1 MRPTLFLFA
10 GLLLIGCGSARK
22 QLERAQVYE
31 TNGMLQE
38 AFAGYRALYEDRP
51 KTVEA
56 HVGMGRTAQALLNAK
71 LMDATARFVA
81 GDLLVGE
88 RLRDEAQ
95 AWKRRMSLEG
105 LELKWDVQAD
115 IARNEARA
123 LAARALSER
132 AGTAFRSDRFAEAE
146 ALAAEA
152 LTLQADHKEA
162 EYLRR
167 LAQLEPRYREGLRAE
182 ELGLWREAHKAYT
195 WITDQDIGYKDAWS
209 RLSTVRQKA
218 TYTLAIVPLHNS
230 ELYPSKLGGI
240 GGQVEVQLVAKIE
253 QAILDLQ
260 EPTIALVDRTNTDQL
275 LAEQQRSMEGVYDE
289 RYAVSAGR
297 LMGAAH
303 VLSPRILRFD
313 DVLSRMI
320 EVQVQ
325 VLDAETGRIEL
336 ARIVSVGKAELEPG
350 NTRAQLLA
358 LAANK
363 VAALIGSFEPRDQG
377 SDH

>member
-1 MRPTLFLFA
+1 MRPTLVIFASLMLF
-10 GLLLIGCGSARK
+10 GCGSARK

-31 TNGMLQE
+31 RNGMLQE
-38 AFAGYRALYEDRP
+38 AFTGYRVLYEDRP

-56 HVGMGRTAQALLNAK
+56 HIGMGRTAQALLNTK
-71 LMDATARFVA
+71 LMDASSRYMA
-81 GDLLVGE
+81 GDLAVGE
-88 RLRDEAQ
+88 RLREEAL
-95 AWKRRMSLEG
+95 AWKRRMSMEG

-115 IARNEARA
+115 VARNEARA
-123 LAARALSER
+123 RKATELSQRAE
-132 AGTAFRSDRFAEAE
+132 AAFRSERFEESE
-146 ALAAEA
+146 ALAGEA
-152 LTLQADHKEA
+152 LTFQADHKEA
-162 EYLRR
+162 DYLQR

-195 WITDQDIGYKDAWS
+195 WVTNKDIGYKDAWT
-209 RLSTVRQKA
+209 RLATVREKA

-240 GGQVEVQLVAKIE
+240 GGQVELQLVAKIE

-275 LAEQQRSMEGVYDE
+275 LAEQQRSLEGVYDE
-289 RYAVSAGR
+289 RYAVGAGR

-325 VLDAETGRIEL
+325 LLDAETGRIEL
-336 ARIVSVGKAELEPG
+336 ARIISVSKGELEQG

-363 VAALIGSFEPRDQG
+363 VAALIAAFEPRSQG
-377 SDH
+377 SEH